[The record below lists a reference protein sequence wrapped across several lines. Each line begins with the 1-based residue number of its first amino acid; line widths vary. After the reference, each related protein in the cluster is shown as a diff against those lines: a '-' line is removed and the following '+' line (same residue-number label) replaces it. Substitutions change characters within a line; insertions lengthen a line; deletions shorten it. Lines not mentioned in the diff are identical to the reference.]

1 MTSNIKIGVS
11 ILSADFSCL
20 ESELG
25 KCAQAGVDAIHLDV
39 MDGYFVPNITF
50 GPVVIKAI
58 RHCTALPMD
67 AHLMIDAPHRYINDF
82 VKAGA
87 DIITIHAEC
96 YGELKPSAQG
106 LDKFPKEISRLNQ
119 EQIRPVLKQIKSA
132 GKKAYV
138 ALNPGTPLCIQEILP
153 EIDGVL
159 IMSVHPGFSGQSFQN
174 TVLAKISELRKIFKG
189 DIQVDGGINAKVAP
203 DIIRAG
209 ASTLVTASYFFS
221 AADPAKA
228 VRALRSSGEVPT
240 ETSGRG

>member
-20 ESELG
+20 ETELT
-25 KCAQAGVDAIHLDV
+25 KCEQAGVDTIHLDV

-50 GPVVIKAI
+50 GPVIIKSI
-58 RHCTALPMD
+58 RHHTPLPMD
-67 AHLMIDAPHRYINDF
+67 AHLMIDAPHRYINEF

-87 DIITIHAEC
+87 DIITIHSEC

-106 LDKFPKEISRLNQ
+106 PDKFPKEISRLKP

-138 ALNPGTPLCIQEILP
+138 ALNPGTPLCIQQIMG

-159 IMSVHPGFSGQSFQN
+159 IMSVNPGFSGQSFQN
-174 TVLAKISELRKIFKG
+174 AVLTKISELRKIFKG
-189 DIQVDGGINAKVAP
+189 DIQVDGGVNDKVAP

-209 ASTLVTASYFFS
+209 ASTLITASYFFS
-221 AADPAKA
+221 SANPADA
-228 VRALRSSGEVPT
+228 VNALKG
-240 ETSGRG
+240 